1 MKSIKPAWR
10 HLVNKSGL
18 SLLVACLSVL
28 VSGCTGLP
36 ENITPVEGFE
46 LNRYLGKWYEIARL
60 DHRFERGLSNV
71 TAEYS
76 LLENGDVKVLNS
88 GLASD
93 DNTRKQ
99 AEGKARFVGDES
111 TAHLKV
117 SFFGPF
123 YSSYVVFELDQ
134 DNYQYAFIAGYN
146 KSYLWL
152 LSRTPEVSDEL
163 VDRFVKRAGELGFDT
178 NELILVEQAD

>member
-10 HLVNKSGL
+10 RPSNSIRQI
-18 SLLVACLSVL
+18 LLVACLSFFI
-28 VSGCTGLP
+28 SACTGLP
-36 ENITPVEGFE
+36 ENVTPVSDFE

-71 TAEYS
+71 TADYA
-76 LLENGDVKVLNS
+76 LMENGDVQVINR
-88 GLASD
+88 GLSSD
-93 DNTRKQ
+93 NNTWKEI
-99 AEGKARFVGDES
+99 EGKARLVGDET

-123 YSSYVVFELDQ
+123 YSSYVVFELD
-134 DNYQYAFIAGYN
+134 DDYQYAFVAGYN

-163 VDRFVKRAGELGFDT
+163 VDRFVRSAGELGFDT
-178 NELILVEQAD
+178 DTLILVEHTD